1 MLRRLSSDG
10 DLWAGQGDDVIA
22 LHGPDG
28 RFSRVSA
35 STEQV
40 LGRPAR
46 DVIGLRL
53 TDILCPAEHG
63 LALRAMGR
71 AASEGRARFEATART
86 PHGTRIV
93 EISLSRT
100 ARGLRSVIRDADE
113 TAAQREALE
122 TASAAAAREAQKR
135 TDHLVNVS
143 HEIRTPLSAVI
154 GFADAL
160 RRESFGAVGEEQVR
174 DYARVIHDSGQHLLS
189 LVTDLLDLSKAE
201 ANETL
206 LCVEETD
213 VAALVTRCCDIVR
226 LQAEEAGLTLDV
238 FTPPALPTLLLDPKL
253 VRQILLNLLS
263 NAMKFTAEGGLT
275 VGVLARGD
283 TLTIEVC
290 DTGIGMSPGDLRLVG
305 QRFKQARKEGVR
317 GTRGTGIGLSLAHAL
332 ARVHGG
338 ELTLTSAEGQGTT
351 ATLSLPL
358 VAADGEADGE
368 ADAPAAVGAEI
379 VQLAARRRA

>member
-1 MLRRLSSDG
+1 MLRRLSADG

-35 STEQV
+35 SAAQV
-40 LGRPAR
+40 LGRSAR
-46 DVIGLRL
+46 EVVGLRL
-53 TDILCPAEHG
+53 TDIVTPAEHG
-63 LALRAMGR
+63 LVLRAMGQ
-71 AASEGRARFEATART
+71 AASEGRARFDATATT
-86 PHGTRIV
+86 PDGARPV

-100 ARGLRSVIRDADE
+100 ARGLRSVIRDAAE
-113 TAAQREALE
+113 RAADRDALE
-122 TASAAAAREAQKR
+122 AAAARAARDAQKR
-135 TDHLVNVS
+135 NDHLVNVS

-160 RRESFGAVGEEQVR
+160 RRESFGAVGEAQVR

-201 ANETL
+201 AVETL
-206 LCVEETD
+206 LAVEGTD
-213 VAALVTRCCDIVR
+213 VAELVARCCDIVR
-226 LQAEEAGLTLDV
+226 LQTEEAGLTLDV
-238 FTPPALPTLLLDPKL
+238 FTPPGLPTLLLDPKL

-263 NAMKFTAEGGLT
+263 NAMKFTAEGGLS

-290 DTGIGMSPGDLRLVG
+290 DTGIGMSPGDLALVG
-305 QRFKQARKEGVR
+305 QRFKQARREGVR

-338 ELTLTSAEGQGTT
+338 ELTLTSAEGRGTT

-358 VAADGEADGE
+358 VPADGAGVT
-368 ADAPAAVGAEI
+368 APALGGEVVE
-379 VQLAARRRA
+379 LASRRRA